1 MRYHNHLRKELAMAI
16 LRNRGEKWYARVKWY
31 VKGIRYQKE
40 KLIPLK
46 TESKVIAIT
55 RLEEVNKK
63 EDDIKLGIMPN
74 LSWLPK
80 TAPISKRVFT
90 LQDAINQWLQSRRKH
105 IRKSTQVTNEYGL
118 KYLTNAIGLSMPM
131 DQIDNSHILL
141 YISYLE
147 RNKLSVTSINIHLR
161 TVKTMMRHYSRLDK
175 LKKMPIIQQLKVPKK
190 DPIYITE
197 EELNGILKLNWLDD
211 LYKELFVFYRDTGV
225 RLREPFIA
233 TLNGNWMDIPPESK
247 SHSKRHILLNEE
259 QVSTY
264 MKLQLWLEEGAGK
277 KLKDPGNH
285 ISRRFKKALRD
296 IKASED
302 KHFHSLRHTFAVR
315 SLLKGVSIYEVKIA
329 MGHASVTTT
338 EVYVNMNL
346 KRIAHDFPSLV
357 GTPKNKKRDIE
368 MRDKQ
373 VAPTMFMHNKI
384 LN

>member
-1 MRYHNHLRKELAMAI
+1 MAI
-16 LRNRGEKWYARVKWY
+16 LRDRGGLWYARVKWY
-31 VKGIRYQKE
+31 VKGIKYQKE

-46 TESKVIAIT
+46 TESKVIALT

-105 IRKSTQVTNEYGL
+105 IRKSTQITNEYGL

-131 DQIDNSHILL
+131 DQIDSSHILL
-141 YISYLE
+141 YIRYLE
-147 RNKLSVTSINIHLR
+147 RNRLSDTSINIHLR
-161 TVKTMMRHYSRLDK
+161 TVKTMMRYYSRLDK
-175 LKKMPIIQQLKVPKK
+175 LKKTPIIQQLKVPKK

-197 EELNGILKLNWLDD
+197 EELKGILKLNWLDD
-211 LYKELFVFYRDTGV
+211 LYKELFVFYRDTGM
-225 RLREPFIA
+225 RLREPFMA
-233 TLNGNWMDIPPESK
+233 TLEGNWLDIPTESK
-247 SHSKRHILLNEE
+247 SHSERHIRLNDE
-259 QVSTY
+259 QIATFL
-264 MKLQLWLEEGAGK
+264 KLKGWFEDGYGK

-285 ISRRFKKALRD
+285 ISRRFKKALRN

-302 KHFHSLRHTFAVR
+302 KRFHSLRHTFAVR
-315 SLLKGVSIYEVKIA
+315 SLLKGISIYDVKLA
-329 MGHASVTTT
+329 MGHTSVTTT
-338 EVYVNMNL
+338 EKYSNMNL
-346 KRIAHDFPSLV
+346 MRVAHDFPSLV
-357 GTPKNKKRDIE
+357 EAPKNKKRDIE

-373 VAPTMFMHNKI
+373 VSPSMFMQNRL